1 MTIADHVLKFLVSF
15 VFLSVAMTV
24 HEFCHGWAANKLGDT
39 TAKSSGRLTLNPF
52 SHIDPVNTC
61 LLPLVLFVATR
72 GQFIFGTAKPVP
84 VNFLALKNLKKDII
98 WIGLSG
104 SLANFT
110 LALVL
115 SVLWIFIPQTGPSDF
130 IFSNLIVINIV
141 LGVFNLIP
149 VPPLDG
155 ARIMMGI
162 LPVKS
167 ASVYARLEPYGLI
180 FVVAFLYLGVIDI
193 FIMPVIGFMLGLLP
207 KFTLVL

>member
-1 MTIADHVLKFLVSF
+1 LTILDYVSKFLVSF

-24 HEFCHGWAANKLGDT
+24 HEFFHGWAANKLGDT
-39 TAKSSGRLTLNPF
+39 TAKSSGRLTLNPCA
-52 SHIDPVNTC
+52 HIDPINTF

-72 GQFIFGTAKPVP
+72 GQFIFGAAKPVP
-84 VNFLALKNLKKDII
+84 VNFLSLKNLRKDII

-104 SLANFT
+104 PIANFA

-115 SVLWIFIPQTGPSDF
+115 SLLWKFVPQTGPSDF
-130 IFSNLIVINIV
+130 IFSNLILINMIV
-141 LGVFNLIP
+141 GVFNLIP
-149 VPPLDG
+149 IPPLDG
-155 ARIMMGI
+155 ARILVGI

-167 ASVYARLEPYGLI
+167 ASVYARLEPYGLV

-207 KFTLVL
+207 KFTLIL